1 MSKRRIFA
9 IIGLVFAFTGILL
22 MIVSIFCQ
30 AADPSLLHTG
40 LACTFIAFIFTFILN
55 RKTPQAEENDQESAQ

>member
-22 MIVSIFCQ
+22 MIVSIFCR
-30 AADPSLLHTG
+30 AADQSLLHTG

-55 RKTPQAEENDQESAQ
+55 RKTPQAEENDLESTQ